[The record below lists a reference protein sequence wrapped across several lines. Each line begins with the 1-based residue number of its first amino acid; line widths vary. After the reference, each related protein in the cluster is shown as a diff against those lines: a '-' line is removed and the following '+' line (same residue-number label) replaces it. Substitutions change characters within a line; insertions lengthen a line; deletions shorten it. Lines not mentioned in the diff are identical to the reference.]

1 MLVVP
6 TRQRAAAVRL
16 AYTAARL
23 AEGRQ
28 IWNSPEVLTWP
39 IWLQQRSAARADP
52 QRHLTSVEEW
62 LLWNEAVA
70 EVTAEREL
78 LLPQALVDD
87 VQRAAMLIEEWQ
99 LELRVPVTEEAAL
112 LMRAMAGVAR
122 RRHSLG
128 AEQPDR
134 WRRDSDAL
142 PVPTLFA
149 GFAQWSP
156 ANRRLLIARGA
167 RFVDE
172 AASSQ
177 SVPDP
182 GPDTVIAAADTDD
195 ELRRMA
201 GWCRER
207 LLADPRA
214 RLLVLVPDLAARAA
228 PLRRALSAALQ
239 AELHALEGGVPLSS
253 YPLAQAALAVLQ
265 LATRRVDFDVLA
277 LILRSPWLGF
287 DAAQARLDLEL
298 WLREQNLTACD
309 SSSLQ
314 RVMPQVGA
322 GVGAAAAAALLRL
335 VEPLRTLPADQAPC
349 SQWARRFATLLTACR
364 WAEAGGLHSPELQ
377 VRARF
382 DQLLGEFAA
391 GDEAGGVLDAQQAVD
406 AFSRWLG
413 RARFEP
419 ATDDVA
425 VTVSAEL
432 GDPLVRY
439 DGIWVMGLTADAW
452 PLPPAPDPLIP
463 LSLQMAAGVPSAHAS
478 ARLTEARLAMAAW
491 RRCSDQLRLSWP
503 RQREGIDMQ
512 PSPLLPAHD
521 GKIGAEPAD
530 PLAGLWQDGV
540 LEGYGL
546 QAATPW
552 TAMRRLPGGTRTL
565 ELQSACPF
573 RACAELRLD
582 CAPLPE
588 PQPGIDA
595 RTRGQILHRALQYL
609 WLALG
614 GSQGLLQPQA
624 TLEELCAQC
633 AARAVR
639 QQQTRL
645 LVAPH
650 PRLLEVERQRTRDL
664 LLALLDSERSRT
676 PFNVLHVEH
685 DIQATLA
692 GFPLQLRLDRVDA
705 FADGAVAIID
715 YKSGA
720 WRGFDALALRPSHP
734 QLLAYATALQLP
746 VAALAAV
753 YASAR
758 GVRWAGVADRGDRIE
773 PLPGVD
779 EFTGD
784 WSALRT
790 QWRAQVEQLAAAFG
804 AGEAAVDPAPQ
815 ACQYCHLRLLCR
827 VETERLEGAD
837 D

>member
-1 MLVVP
+1 MP

-23 AEGRQ
+23 AEGRRV
-28 IWNSPEVLTWP
+28 WNSPEVLTWP
-39 IWLQQRSAARADP
+39 IWLQQRSATRADP
-52 QRHLTSVEEW
+52 QRRLTAVEEW
-62 LLWNEAVA
+62 LLWNEVVEAV
-70 EVTAEREL
+70 TLEREL

-87 VQRAAMLIEEWQ
+87 VQRAAMLSEEWQ
-99 LELRVPVTEEAAL
+99 LELRAPVTEEAAL
-112 LMRAMAGVAR
+112 LMRAMVRVAAR
-122 RRHSLG
+122 RNELG
-128 AEQPDR
+128 AEQPGR

-142 PVPTLFA
+142 PASTLFA

-156 ANRRLLIARGA
+156 VNRRQLAGRGA

-172 AASSQ
+172 TVSSQ
-177 SVPDP
+177 LAPDA
-182 GPDTVIAAADTDD
+182 GPITVVTAADADE

-207 LLADPRA
+207 LLLDPRA

-239 AELHALEGGVPLSS
+239 AELYALEGGVPLSS
-253 YPLAQAALAVLQ
+253 YPLVQAALAVLQ
-265 LATRRVDFDVLA
+265 LATHRVDFDVLA
-277 LILRSPWLGF
+277 LVVRSPWLGF
-287 DAAQARLDLEL
+287 GAAQARLDLEL

-309 SSSLQ
+309 SISLQ

-335 VEPLRTLPADQAPC
+335 VEPLRALPADQAPC
-349 SQWARRFATLLTACR
+349 SQWARRFAALLAACR
-364 WAEAGGLHSPELQ
+364 WAEEGSLHSPELQ
-377 VRARF
+377 VRTRF

-391 GDEAGGVLDAQQAVD
+391 GDEAGGVLDAQQAVN
-406 AFSRWLG
+406 AFGRWLA
-413 RARFEP
+413 RAMFEP
-419 ATDDVA
+419 ASDDVA
-425 VTVSAEL
+425 VTVSSAL
-432 GDPLVRY
+432 GDPVVRY

-463 LSLQMAAGVPSAHAS
+463 LSLQIAAGVPSAHAS
-478 ARLTEARLAMAAW
+478 TRLTEARLAVDAW
-491 RRCSDQLRLSWP
+491 RRCSDDLRLSWP

-521 GKIGAEPAD
+521 GEIGAEPAD
-530 PLAGLWQDGV
+530 PLAGLWQGSV
-540 LEGYGL
+540 LESYGL
-546 QAATPW
+546 QPATPW
-552 TAMRRLPGGTRTL
+552 TATRRLPGGTRTL

-582 CAPLPE
+582 CARLPE

-614 GSQGLLQPQA
+614 GSQGLLQSQA

-639 QQQTRL
+639 QQQTTL

-650 PRLLEVERQRTRDL
+650 PRLLDVERQRTRDL
-664 LLALLDSERSRT
+664 LLALLDSERLRA

-715 YKSGA
+715 FKSGA
-720 WRGFDALALRPSHP
+720 WHGFDAQALRPTHP
-734 QLLAYATALQLP
+734 QLLAYAAALPLP

-753 YASAR
+753 YAGAR
-758 GVRWAGVADRGDRIE
+758 GVRWAGVADSGDRIE
-773 PLPGVD
+773 PLSGID
-779 EFTGD
+779 ESAGD
-784 WSALRT
+784 WSALRA
-790 QWRAQVEQLAAAFG
+790 QWRAQVEQLATAFG
-804 AGEAAVDPAPQ
+804 AGEVAVDPAPQ